1 MICSKKR
8 GLWYGANKG
17 IQNATGTHSKIHITH
32 SDNNNS
38 TNNNN
43 RFERISVPFLS
54 LFSIAI
60 LQMLVKHFI
69 FFVHLNSYLST
80 SFTYYYIVVV
90 HGILLNVPKCCNIK
104 IILLL
109 KLLLY
114 NHHYIIHMKKHT
126 PCIQYTWYY

>member
-1 MICSKKR
+1 MLKEKGPLVWCKQRYSKSNRYTLKNT
-8 GLWYGANKG
+8 YN
-17 IQNATGTHSKIHITH
+17 TH
-32 SDNNNS
+32 SDNKNS